1 MSKTTY
7 TVTAQWPEQTKKTK
21 KYDRT
26 ITFVT
31 QEARE
36 KVLLETTDRD
46 AAYRLLNIMRTKS
59 VSAITRGTTYS
70 TAQADEFIS
79 ATFSITTT

>member
-1 MSKTTY
+1 MNKTTY
-7 TVTAQWPEQTKKTK
+7 TVTAHWPEQTKKTK

-36 KVLLETTDRD
+36 KMLLETTDRD

-59 VSAITRGTTYS
+59 VAAITRGTTYS
-70 TAQADEFIS
+70 SEQAEQFIS
-79 ATFSITTT
+79 ATFSIATT